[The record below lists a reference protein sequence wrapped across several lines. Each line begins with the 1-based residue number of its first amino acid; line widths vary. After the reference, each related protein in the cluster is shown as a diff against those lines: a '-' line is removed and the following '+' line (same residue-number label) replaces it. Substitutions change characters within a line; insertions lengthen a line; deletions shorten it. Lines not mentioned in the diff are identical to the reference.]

1 MLERRMEKE
10 TWWRI
15 WQSHLEE
22 YLKSPPK
29 AGFFICEYFRSIHNS
44 LEIACGSSKD
54 SIYLSKRGV
63 FIVATDYEVRLIK
76 YLKNRF
82 SHSNLFYQ
90 VADAFKLPF
99 KENTFNLVF
108 HNGFFIL
115 FKDNNDIYTLLK
127 EQERVSRKYILF
139 FVHNKLNSK
148 LVDNFSKLAT
158 YDPLYNIRFFEP
170 KEVISIVKS
179 SGIALRSV
187 RILKFGGLFDFIFTI
202 CRMMP
207 NLLYSFIIKIIPRLY
222 QIQPWVKTERIACII
237 EVDK

>member
-1 MLERRMEKE
+1 MEKE
-10 TWWRI
+10 SWWRI
-15 WQSHLEE
+15 WQFHLEE
-22 YLKSPPK
+22 YLKSPAR

-54 SIYLSKRGV
+54 SIYLSKRDV
-63 FIVATDYEVRLIK
+63 FVVATDYEVRLIE

-82 SHSNLFYQ
+82 SHSNLFYLA
-90 VADAFKLPF
+90 ADAFKLPF
-99 KENTFNLVF
+99 RDDAFELVF
-108 HNGFFIL
+108 HNGFFVL
-115 FKDNNDIYTLLK
+115 FNDNNDIYTLLK

-139 FVHNKLNSK
+139 FVHNKLNLK
-148 LVDNFSKLAT
+148 LVNNFSKLAAN
-158 YDPLYNIRFFEP
+158 DPLYNIRFFEP
-170 KEVISIVKS
+170 KEVIRIVKN

-187 RILKFGGLFDFIFTI
+187 RILKFGGLFDFIFPI
-202 CRMMP
+202 CKMMP